1 MSKVVAI
8 HGIAQTFEGP
18 AILKET
24 KGWFAAMNDGLEEA
38 GHAHLR
44 DEDLSVVFYGSLFRK
59 SETRAGNIPQ
69 LGPRDVEEGFEQ
81 ELLTRLWRAAADLS
95 AQSRKQSS
103 GVEPDPERA
112 ESPDIQGP
120 DFDGRARTPAA
131 VQRALRQ
138 LSKSRFI
145 RALGAERVL
154 IFGLKQVRLYLHDT
168 ALKRRVLE
176 RVAQKVTGKT
186 RVLVAHSLGSIIAYE
201 ALCAH
206 PEWNVHSLVTLGSPL
221 GIPNLVFE
229 VLTPP
234 PEKGKAK
241 WPGVVSWTNIADRGD
256 IVALEKKLSPL
267 FGSKVVD
274 TLVYNGWQS
283 HNVSRY
289 LTAVETGAAI
299 AGGLSA

>member
-18 AILKET
+18 TTLKET
-24 KGWFAAMNDGLEEA
+24 QGWFAAMNDGLEEA
-38 GHAHLR
+38 GHARLR

-59 SETRAGNIPQ
+59 SEARAGNIPQ

-81 ELLTRLWRAAADLS
+81 ELLTLLWLAAADLS

-103 GVEPDPERA
+103 DAEADSEPGEA
-112 ESPDIQGP
+112 PDIQGP
-120 DFDGRARTPAA
+120 DFHGRARTPAT

-145 RALGAERVL
+145 RALGPERAL

-168 ALKRRVLE
+168 SLKRRVLE
-176 RVAQKVTGKT
+176 RVEQKVTQRT
-186 RVLVAHSLGSIIAYE
+186 RVIVAHSLGSIIAYE

-206 PEWNVHSLVTLGSPL
+206 PEWNVHSLITLGSPL

-229 VLTPP
+229 ALTPP
-234 PEKGKAK
+234 PENGKGK

-256 IVALEKKLSPL
+256 IVALEKQLSPL

-274 TLVYNGWQS
+274 RLVYNGWRS
-283 HNVSRY
+283 HDVSHY
-289 LTAVETGAAI
+289 LTAVKTGAAI
-299 AGGLSA
+299 AGGLDA